1 MFVTSRS
8 LTPPRILSRLKNLLF
23 FYLLFILLIYINILN
38 KLLSPSLQIL
48 SIILWLLGFNRF
60 HISLTNLLLSPRVVA
75 LNNLKF
81 SQILSSHS
89 RIRFQKKIQSYWAP
103 AWFQILLIKS
113 KTIRSGMLI
122 VLKINQFNWI
132 LNPLIDVQ

>member
-1 MFVTSRS
+1 M
-8 LTPPRILSRLKNLLF
+8 LF
-23 FYLLFILLIYINILN
+23 FYLLFILSIYNNILN

-48 SIILWLLGFNRF
+48 SIILWLLGFNCF

-89 RIRFQKKIQSYWAP
+89 RIRLQIFQSYWAP

-122 VLKINQFNWI
+122 VLKIIQSNWI
-132 LNPLIDVQ
+132 FKSTIWCPVRDIFCIILDYHYINNNR